1 MAAFPGKEILMN
13 DMLKT
18 VSLVSKLFEITEN
31 PTGKKNS
38 KSVNEWQKKFFEKV
52 PGISFPDDWD
62 QLSEKEKK
70 KRLDKVIDL
79 GLDKKGERK

>member
-1 MAAFPGKEILMN
+1 MS

-18 VSLVSKLFEITEN
+18 VSLVSKMFEIIEN
-31 PTGKKNS
+31 PTGKKPS
-38 KSVNEWQKKFFEKV
+38 KSVNKWQKRFFEKV